1 MKVAGDAKKLLA
13 KRGPPASILLRPD
26 GLFAL
31 RYAEK
36 RPCGVDECDSTVDYL
51 FDASGRLVRDE
62 VITQKR

>member
-13 KRGPPASILLRPD
+13 RRGPPASILLRPD

-31 RYAEK
+31 RYSEK

-62 VITQKR
+62 VISQKK